1 MGVLLFFGKGCV
13 ADVSVCYGVIA
24 VGEQGITT
32 FFLKLGR
39 ADRFFWRV
47 VSLLGGT
54 LTWNTGFQGKP
65 VTGVFFLDS
74 GVCAFRSVLI
84 ATRRVLVAGIG
95 IVVRGGS
102 FCEAVV

>member
-39 ADRFFWRV
+39 ADWVSWRV

-54 LTWNTGFQGKP
+54 LTRNTGFQGKP